1 VRRLTSVHADAQH
14 ERVALVAGVAMGV
27 VFLGIG
33 ALLGGRLLGLSG
45 FWLLLF
51 ALTTGIVA
59 GIAVYRGALMISDG
73 AGRAI
78 GAFVQPSGLSTPY
91 EMTFS
96 AHEALAVRGDIGGAI
111 AAYDATMAA
120 QPDNVRAR
128 RQAAE
133 LHAHAGD
140 APRAA
145 SLFMEIRRMPTAT
158 AADELYA
165 TQRLVDLF
173 LGALGDP
180 GRAMVELRRLVERFP
195 GTREADGAR
204 TAIARL
210 KAEQAP

>member
-1 VRRLTSVHADAQH
+1 
-14 ERVALVAGVAMGV
+14 MGA

-33 ALLGGRLLGLSG
+33 ALLGSRLLGLNG

-51 ALTTGIVA
+51 ALATGVVA
-59 GIAVYRGALMISDG
+59 GVAVHRGALMISQG
-73 AGRAI
+73 AGRAM

-96 AHEALAVRGDIGGAI
+96 AHEALAIRGDIAAAI
-111 AAYDATMAA
+111 EAYDATMAS

-133 LHAHAGD
+133 LHVQAGN
-140 APRAA
+140 AQRAA
-145 SLFMEIRRMPTAT
+145 SLFMEMRRLPAST

-173 LGALGDP
+173 LGALGDS

-195 GTREADGAR
+195 GTREAEGAR

-210 KAEQAP
+210 KAERAP